1 MCSSMTTETKASLA
15 CIPVAIDAAEPDPV
29 FILPFLLL
37 SYAQV
42 DTLNLHL
49 FILTFQL
56 PIDPFLKNVI

>member
-1 MCSSMTTETKASLA
+1 MCSYMTTETKASLA
-15 CIPVAIDAAEPDPV
+15 CIPVAIDAAKPDPV

-37 SYAQV
+37 SYSRV